1 MTEQQ
6 IQIKATDEQLKGGYS
21 NAVQVTHSKEE
32 FVLDFMNIFPWQKLG
47 LLIGRILLSPS
58 HAKRLAAALQD
69 NVKRY
74 EEQHG
79 EIEVGNDKL
88 NQQVGFKTE

>member
-1 MTEQQ
+1 MTDQQ
-6 IQIKATDEQLKGGYS
+6 IQIKATDNELKGSYS

-47 LLIGRILLSPS
+47 LLVGRILLSPS
-58 HAKRLAAALQD
+58 HAKRLTQAMQE
-69 NVKRY
+69 NIKRY

-79 EIEVGNDKL
+79 TIEIGSDKL
-88 NQQVGFKTE
+88 GDSVGFKTE